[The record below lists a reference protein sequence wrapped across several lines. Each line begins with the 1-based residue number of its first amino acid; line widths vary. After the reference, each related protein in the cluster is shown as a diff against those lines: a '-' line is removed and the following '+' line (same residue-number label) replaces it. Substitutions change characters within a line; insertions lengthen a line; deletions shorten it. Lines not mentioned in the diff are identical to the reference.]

1 MKKICNGKKGSSSD
15 EHNIK
20 SLLRKNR
27 IWLYYVIY
35 DRRDFELF
43 QWPNSSSFSRCLP
56 LPREFW
62 RHHAGQTLRMAR
74 ARRRHLALPAFFG
87 ILKKRTTTNQAI
99 IIDRYMDFSLL
110 KLHLG
115 ESSPWQFL
123 RWWPRARDGGRSENL
138 GWQVVMWHDSYV
150 FWSTKIWGACVSHAS
165 PVPPCLLWIAI
176 QLSSQ
181 GLPVH
186 LDVVG

>member
-1 MKKICNGKKGSSSD
+1 MKKIRNGKKGSSSD

-87 ILKKRTTTNQAI
+87 ILKKRATTNQAI
-99 IIDRYMDFSLL
+99 IIDRYIDFSLL

-115 ESSPWQFL
+115 ESSPRQFL

-138 GWQVVMWHDSYV
+138 GGEGRRVVKWGDII
-150 FWSTKIWGACVSHAS
+150 WSPWLRKG
-165 PVPPCLLWIAI
+165 
-176 QLSSQ
+176 
-181 GLPVH
+181 
-186 LDVVG
+186 